1 MYNPEVGSYLD
12 QFLTYLKLEKGFSS
26 HSISSYRTDLSQ
38 FIQFLE
44 DKLLLFLEIEIDSA
58 NQYIKHLNQRNLSAK
73 SIARKISSLRQFYL
87 FLQRQHLITDNP
99 FNAVVLPKINRS
111 IPKPMSESQIEQL
124 LIQPNTESPLGLR
137 DKTMFELM
145 YATGMR
151 VSELVNLKVNQ
162 LNLNQGV
169 VRVLGKGGK
178 ERLIPLGELSVE
190 WLERYISANNR
201 QIQFK

>member
-1 MYNPEVGSYLD
+1 MSNTEIDSLLD
-12 QFLTYLKLEKGFSS
+12 QFLTHLKLEKGFSS
-26 HSISSYRTDLSQ
+26 HSISSYRTDLNQ
-38 FIQFLE
+38 FKQFSADQLLAYLE
-44 DKLLLFLEIEIDSA
+44 LEVNSA
-58 NQYIKHLNQRNLSAK
+58 NQYIKHLNKRNLSSK

-87 FLQRQHLITDNP
+87 YLQRQHLIEDNP

-111 IPKPMSESQIEQL
+111 IPKPMSEPQVEL
-124 LIQPNTESPLGLR
+124 LLHQPATETPLGLR
-137 DKTMFELM
+137 DKTMLELM

-178 ERLIPLGELSVE
+178 ERLIPLGELSVDWFTDE
-190 WLERYISANNR
+190 TKSLP
-201 QIQFK
+201 